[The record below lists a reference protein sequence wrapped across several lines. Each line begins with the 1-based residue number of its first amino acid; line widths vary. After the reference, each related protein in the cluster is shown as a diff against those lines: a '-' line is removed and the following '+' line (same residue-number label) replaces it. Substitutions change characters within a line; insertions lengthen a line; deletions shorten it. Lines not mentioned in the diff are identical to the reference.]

1 MQTQQQSFQATAPL
15 VAGDPTAVSFCPTL
29 LDTSFSLHKAPEVT
43 SHALLTG
50 VTSANRAAVVVKL
63 LELIERDNPKL
74 VWVTDDG
81 SLAGI
86 AAASGMPYLNLD
98 PAGAG
103 FCLNPFWLPLDR
115 REGVRYRPSPDET
128 LSMAMV
134 VALMLDEVGYQ
145 PEPEHVSALVPLLF
159 KAVSRSY
166 SVNHAGTP
174 GKEVTFTDFVTNL
187 NSIQVSGLEG
197 EAIGKLL
204 APFHG
209 EGQYAGLFDGEFCL
223 PGTDEVAI
231 FGTQLLTG
239 TPAFAPALSALQ
251 LHSCKRIMYEL
262 PRLETKAMVIN
273 HDWSVHRSRYF
284 GQTLEAL
291 YREYRRYNASYILLT
306 DHLKSLRSAID
317 SWDLKFTE
325 DSIMENLCHHLDVL
339 ARNGQTVLSY
349 SAMDDSPAAKEAG
362 LVSAGSL

>member
-1 MQTQQQSFQATAPL
+1 MQTQQQSFQATAHL

-63 LELIERDNPKL
+63 LELIERDNPQF

-81 SLAGI
+81 SLEGV
-86 AAASGMPYLNLD
+86 AATSGVPYLKLD

-103 FCLNPFWLPLDR
+103 LCLNPFWLPLD

-134 VALMLDEVGYQ
+134 VALMLDEMGYQ
-145 PEPEHVSALVPLLF
+145 TEPEHVSALVPLLF
-159 KAVSRSY
+159 KAVNRSF
-166 SVNHAGTP
+166 SVNHIRTP
-174 GKEVTFTDFVTNL
+174 GKEVTFTDFISNL

-231 FGTQLLTG
+231 FGTQLLAG
-239 TPAFAPALSALQ
+239 TPTLAPAVSALQ
-251 LHSCKRIMYEL
+251 LHSCKRMMYEL

-273 HDWSVHRSRYF
+273 HDWRVHRSRYF
-284 GQTLEAL
+284 GQPLEAL
-291 YREYRRYNASYILLT
+291 YREYRRYGGSYILVT
-306 DHLKSLRSAID
+306 DHPNSLRSAID

-325 DSIMENLCHHLDVL
+325 DSIMENLCHHLDVV

-362 LVSAGSL
+362 LVFASSL

>member
-50 VTSANRAAVVVKL
+50 VTSANRAAVVIKL

-159 KAVSRSY
+159 KAVNRSY

-197 EAIGKLL
+197 EAIGKLHHL
-204 APFHG
+204 VEPVRHVDDAGPRRAQPADHG
-209 EGQYAGLFDGEFCL
+209 E
-223 PGTDEVAI
+223 
-231 FGTQLLTG
+231 
-239 TPAFAPALSALQ
+239 
-251 LHSCKRIMYEL
+251 
-262 PRLETKAMVIN
+262 
-273 HDWSVHRSRYF
+273 
-284 GQTLEAL
+284 QTLRFL
-291 YREYRRYNASYILLT
+291 GRQRRRRLVHHIETGRRATVDAGILNGGGDL
-306 DHLKSLRSAID
+306 DQHLVAHR
-317 SWDLKFTE
+317 
-325 DSIMENLCHHLDVL
+325 
-339 ARNGQTVLSY
+339 
-349 SAMDDSPAAKEAG
+349 EAG
-362 LVSAGSL
+362 HLAFRRDVIDAEPGQHG